1 MLPPLGRRPG
11 LIASAL
17 LLVALATLMKGPGPA
32 SAQTRSSAVEEA
44 GPSGDVGPELER
56 LARAL
61 RDAQRTHL
69 RRVGLW
75 GGANLVGGAVLA
87 ATSDAGS
94 FGRAFG
100 VQSAGWGAVNVGLA
114 AVGLLADPGPVPG
127 DVPSVLAAE
136 DGWTHLL
143 LVNLGLNVGYTLV
156 GSTLLVAAGEGLEG
170 PTTVRG
176 HGAAVVVQ
184 GLGLLVLDALAWLDS
199 RDRSEQLRSRLPLTL
214 SAGPRPGSARL
225 TLLSVGVGP

>member
-1 MLPPLGRRPG
+1 MPPSLRCRLRR
-11 LIASAL
+11 LVAAL
-17 LLVALATLMKGPGPA
+17 LGIVLVALMAGPGPV
-32 SAQTRSSAVEEA
+32 SAQTGSPGVREVGSRR
-44 GPSGDVGPELER
+44 DVGPELER

-69 RRVGLW
+69 RRVGIW
-75 GGANLVGGAVLA
+75 GGANLAGGAVWA

-100 VQSAGWGAVNVGLA
+100 VQSMGWGAVNVGLA
-114 AVGLLADPGPVPG
+114 ALGLLGDPGPLPD

-156 GSTLLVAAGEGLEG
+156 GSTLLVAAGEGLG
-170 PTTVRG
+170 NPTTVRG

-199 RDRSEQLRSRLPLTL
+199 RDRSGELRSRLPLTL
-214 SAGPRPGSARL
+214 SAGPWPGSVRL
-225 TLLSVGVGP
+225 TLLSLGVGP